1 MLAIQKYILEH
12 GLEKTVSDFS
22 LIYKDYG
29 HKFLLK
35 YDQIESPM
43 LHEEVRDC
51 RGLILAKDLT
61 VLSLGFR
68 KFFNY
73 GEGHAA
79 QLDWKNST
87 VFKKLDGTFIQV
99 YWDPYINR
107 WETGTTGTA
116 DGITP
121 VNNRQDTT
129 FRNLFWESFEKSCKT
144 SPEEF
149 QKEANK
155 DHVYMFEL
163 CTPWNIVVTPHGK
176 AHVCMLGIRD
186 RVSMQEQHYYLVE
199 NIANNFGI
207 MTAEVYQLEQD
218 PEKLKMTL
226 LNLPYTEEGYVV
238 VDTNFN
244 RVKIKNPAY
253 LTVHHMK
260 DETANWRIID
270 VVKSNEI
277 EEFAATFID
286 RKEELLLLKER
297 YDNVEK
303 ILEDIWYSIGSIEPR
318 KDFALSVIENCKNYN
333 LRALQSFFFSR
344 KDNKIQSAK
353 QFLIEFDG
361 KDLYNFLSKQK

>member
-1 MLAIQKYILEH
+1 MLAIQRYIREH
-12 GLEKTVSDFS
+12 GLEKTVSDFN

-51 RGLILAKDLT
+51 RGLVLDKNYN

-79 QLDWKNST
+79 KIDWPNCKIY
-87 VFKKLDGTFIQV
+87 KKLDGSFIQV
-99 YWDPYINR
+99 YWDPILNR

-121 VNNRQDTT
+121 VNNKPDTT
-129 FRNLFWESFEKSCKT
+129 FRSLFWESFDKSSSVKQ
-144 SPEEF
+144 SGFE
-149 QKEANK
+149 QQANK
-155 DHVYMFEL
+155 DYVYMFEL
-163 CTPWNIVVTPHGK
+163 CTPWNIVVAPHST
-176 AHVCMLGIRD
+176 AHVGLLSIRD
-186 RVSMQEQHYYLVE
+186 RSTMFELHDSIVSM
-199 NIANNFGI
+199 IADSFGL
-207 MTAEVYQLEQD
+207 MMPEFYELERD
-218 PEKLKMTL
+218 PEKLKETL
-226 LNLPYTEEGYVV
+226 LSLPYKEEGYVV
-238 VDTNFN
+238 VDPNFN

-277 EEFAATFID
+277 DEFAATFID
-286 RKEELLLLKER
+286 RTEELLSLKEK
-297 YDNVEK
+297 YDKVVDLLEK
-303 ILEDIWYSIGSIEPR
+303 FWAELSTIEVR
-318 KDFALSVIENCKNYN
+318 KDFALAVLKICQENS
-333 LRALQSFFFSR
+333 LRAVQAYFFTR
-344 KDNKIQSAK
+344 KDGKVDSAK
-353 QFLIEFDG
+353 QFMIGFDG
-361 KDLYNFLSKQK
+361 KDLYNFLIKMK